1 MCQSCQGTMLVYFYY
16 TIFLH
21 PTSRNDKLI
30 NEKIETH
37 PKIYNIKYV
46 HGHNKR
52 IMANPKTQ
60 IYFYCP
66 LLTRIHTTNIISYF
80 QGYYNTILLN
90 NLIKMVLGYH

>member
-52 IMANPKTQ
+52 VMANPKTQ
-60 IYFYCP
+60 IYFCRM
-66 LLTRIHTTNIISYF
+66 LLTSIDTTYIISYF
-80 QGYYNTILLN
+80 QGYYGAILLN
-90 NLIKMVLGYH
+90 NLFKMVPGYH